1 MYELIIIGGGPAG
14 VAAGVYAARKKI
26 KTLFMTQT
34 FGGQSVVSA
43 DIKNFIGFK
52 SISGIELAKRLEEHL
67 SSQEG
72 IEIKTGVSVS
82 KIEKTKNGFKV
93 YADSSMVF
101 ETRTIFFALGSR
113 YRRLNVS
120 GEEKFEGKGVFYCS
134 ICDAPMIKGKTVAV
148 IGGGNS
154 GFESAIDLL
163 PYAEKIYILEYND
176 VLRADAI
183 TQEKVKASGKAEIIT
198 MAEVSEISG
207 GDFVSGLKY
216 KDRRSGEAKEIN
228 LDGVFVAIGY
238 QPNSDILKGLAEINP
253 GGQIVVNHHTQQTS
267 CPGIWA
273 AGDSTNVLYK
283 QINIAIGDGVKAAL
297 NIYEHLNIE

>member
-163 PYAEKIYILEYND
+163 PYAEKIYILEYM
-176 VLRADAI
+176 
-183 TQEKVKASGKAEIIT
+183 KT
-198 MAEVSEISG
+198 MGTIVIM
-207 GDFVSGLKY
+207 V
-216 KDRRSGEAKEIN
+216 
-228 LDGVFVAIGY
+228 
-238 QPNSDILKGLAEINP
+238 ILK
-253 GGQIVVNHHTQQTS
+253 
-267 CPGIWA
+267 
-273 AGDSTNVLYK
+273 
-283 QINIAIGDGVKAAL
+283 
-297 NIYEHLNIE
+297 

>member
-253 GGQIVVNHHTQQTS
+253 GGQIVVNHQTQQTS